1 MPITTV
7 STPNMKR
14 QKDSFILHKYLL
26 KSTSGNFSF
35 GIHHL
40 YDSSEKHGFMFI
52 SWAVYNPL
60 KFEFSL
66 CWSHEKPDTIRNS
79 QIRERAFKGLRRV
92 KLAAADDQKSFYDH
106 FTRPVKAL
114 YNIDAIITIL
124 WIATEFK
131 DFYLKGKIRILWGHI
146 ASPQVIIYSSQRIK
160 KR

>member
-14 QKDSFILHKYLL
+14 QKDSFIWHKYLL

-106 FTRPVKAL
+106 FTRPGQSFIQYWCHNNYFVNG
-114 YNIDAIITIL
+114 Y
-124 WIATEFK
+124 
-131 DFYLKGKIRILWGHI
+131 RIWRFLLEGENKNFVR
-146 ASPQVIIYSSQRIK
+146 SYCKPPGDNLFFTK
-160 KR
+160 N